1 MYNGTVSFQ
10 LDQEWLQEVGGVCEG
25 EDLDR
30 MMAQA
35 IAMETNQ
42 QATSNDHL
50 FGIDDRFR
58 REDHYANVVKG
69 GFIQCVLIEFHSRE
83 IHSSLYFHNIALDR
97 WQWLKLF
104 SIEYSVYM

>member
-58 REDHYANVVKG
+58 REDHYANVVRG

-83 IHSSLYFHNIALDR
+83 RFIRVCIFTILHWTGGNGSS
-97 WQWLKLF
+97 F
-104 SIEYSVYM
+104 SL